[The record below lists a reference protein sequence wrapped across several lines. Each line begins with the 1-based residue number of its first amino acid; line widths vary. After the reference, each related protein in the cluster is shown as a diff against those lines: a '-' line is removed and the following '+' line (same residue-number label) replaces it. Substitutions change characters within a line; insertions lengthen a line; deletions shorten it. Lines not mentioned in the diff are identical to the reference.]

1 VQTVDVESLKEG
13 KVTIKLSNETEQRLI
28 TSIKRFFSEVMEQ
41 EIGDLKAS
49 LFLKYALQE
58 IGPCVYNKA
67 VGDAQS
73 SIQSMVSEIDSTCYE
88 PEFLYWKK
96 K

>member
-1 VQTVDVESLKEG
+1 M
-13 KVTIKLSNETEQRLI
+13 TIKLTKDMEQRLI

-49 LFLKYALQE
+49 FFLKYALQE

-67 VGDAQS
+67 VGDVQS
-73 SIQSMVSEIDSTCYE
+73 SMQDMVSEIDSTCYA
-88 PEFLYWKK
+88 PEFVYWKK
-96 K
+96 